1 MILGERLQTVAGL
14 VGDFRRLADIGSD
27 HAYLPAWLILQ
38 GKADYIVAGEVQ
50 RGPWEAACRTIAD
63 FGLEEAVSVRLG
75 DGLAVVQPGEVD
87 AVVIAGMGGAS
98 IRGIL
103 SRSSAVVSVLSRIVC
118 QPMTGAADLRRW
130 LLANGWLIDAEEL
143 VREDDRIYEIVAA
156 IPGTATM
163 PDELL
168 LEVGPV
174 LWQNRHPLLAE
185 HLDKLIQQYRLRVD
199 AMQQSVDPSVLT
211 QRLFWQQRLNRLE
224 AMRECL

>member
-1 MILGERLQTVAGL
+1 MAKRDYYEVLGVSKNASDDEIKKAY
-14 VGDFRRLADIGSD
+14 RRLAIQYHPDRNPGD
-27 HAYLPAWLILQ
+27 KTAEE
-38 GKADYIVAGEVQ
+38 KFK
-50 RGPWEAACRTIAD
+50 EAAEAYEVLSNAEKKQRYD
-63 FGLEEAVSVRLG
+63 PFGH
-75 DGLAVVQPGEVD
+75 
-87 AVVIAGMGGAS
+87 AGMGGAS

-174 LWQNRHPLLAE
+174 LWQKRHPLLAE